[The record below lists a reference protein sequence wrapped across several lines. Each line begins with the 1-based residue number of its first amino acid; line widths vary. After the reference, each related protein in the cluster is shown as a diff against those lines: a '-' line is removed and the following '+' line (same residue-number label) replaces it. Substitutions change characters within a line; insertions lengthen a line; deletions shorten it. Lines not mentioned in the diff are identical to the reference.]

1 MNLFDRRP
9 ALRWVAP
16 GAALAVVVVGT
27 QVATRLPADAAV
39 TLPHITAAQLLTQV
53 ESAKPQ
59 ALQGTVSVSMNLGLP
74 SLPTSMTGGSDSAQ
88 PLSWLSGSHTAK
100 VWYGGSAGSRVALL
114 GDGSE
119 TDIYAIS
126 TGLWVWNSAD
136 RSVEH
141 LAPPADTSNRRQHP
155 LGSKSS
161 GSTADSQALTT
172 PEGVASWALKQLDPT
187 TAVTTSSNVSVAGRS
202 AYQLVLTPKTSGTKI
217 GSVRIAFDAATK
229 LPLRAE
235 VYAAGASS
243 PAISIGFSSVSFTK
257 PAASNFD
264 FTPPPGAKVTVHQ
277 VPAKP
282 GANSLSSLGLTAP
295 TVIGTGWASVAT
307 GTLPPAN
314 PNVAEGDSGRSNSG
328 HGSSNDGASMA
339 QLLKLLPTVS
349 GSWGTGHL
357 LSTSLFTAVLTN
369 DGRYAIGAVPAQTL
383 YAALAKR

>member
-1 MNLFDRRP
+1 MSLFDRRP

-27 QVATRLPADAAV
+27 QIATRLPADAAV

-88 PLSWLSGSHTAK
+88 PLSWLSGTHTAK
-100 VWYGGSAGSRVALL
+100 VWYDGAAGSRVALL

-126 TGLWVWNSAD
+126 TGVWVWNSAD

-141 LAPPADTSNRRQHP
+141 IAPPVVTGNHRQHP
-155 LGSKSS
+155 LKSNS
-161 GSTADSQALTT
+161 TGTTADSQALTT
-172 PEGVASWALKQLDPT
+172 PEGVASWALQQLDAT

-217 GSVRIAFDAATK
+217 GSVRVAFDAATK
-229 LPLRAE
+229 VPLRAE

-243 PAISIGFSSVSFTK
+243 PAVSVGFSSVSFTK
-257 PAASNFD
+257 PAAGNFD
-264 FTPPPGAKVTVHQ
+264 FTPPPGAKVTVQ
-277 VPAKP
+277 QMPAKP
-282 GANSLSSLGLTAP
+282 SANSLSSLGLTAP
-295 TVIGTGWASVAT
+295 TVTGTGWASVAT
-307 GTLPPAN
+307 GTLPMTN
-314 PNVAEGDSGRSNSG
+314 PNVTEGDSGQGSPQRTSNS
-328 HGSSNDGASMA
+328 ATSMT

-357 LSTSLFTAVLTN
+357 LSTSLFTAVLAN

-383 YAALAKR
+383 YTALAKH